1 MNNIQSSLH
10 NNSVAPEEGTL
21 AVSELNLGGSSLE
34 PEKRIPSPVNSHRVR
49 KSLRLVS
56 NAVNATNPNQPT

>member
-1 MNNIQSSLH
+1 MNNIPRSPI

-21 AVSELNLGGSSLE
+21 AFSEANLGGSSLE
-34 PEKRIPSPVNSHRVR
+34 PEKSMPSPVNSNRVR

-56 NAVNATNPNQPT
+56 NAVNATNKTQPT